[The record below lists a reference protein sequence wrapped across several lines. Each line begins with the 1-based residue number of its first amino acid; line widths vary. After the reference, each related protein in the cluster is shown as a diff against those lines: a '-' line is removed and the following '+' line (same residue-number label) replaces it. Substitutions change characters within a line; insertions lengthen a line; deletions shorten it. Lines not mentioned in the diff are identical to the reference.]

1 MEKFLERKIIEGCP
15 VNLDS
20 EDYSEDLNADGRPFY
35 AKGYKD
41 CFESLIEIGVIAS
54 IITSNLFTEVKNFK
68 RTGWFAT
75 YEAISEL
82 AKEFYIEFEDVEDW
96 IEKSEQE
103 DVSDWEEFI
112 VKWVSNKIG

>member
-20 EDYSEDLNADGRPFY
+20 EDYTEDLNADGRPFY

-41 CFESLIEIGVIAS
+41 CFENFIEIGVIAS
-54 IITSNLFTEVKNFK
+54 IITSNLFDEVKQFK
-68 RTGWFAT
+68 RIGTFAT

-82 AKEFYIEFEDVEDW
+82 AREFYIKFEKVQDW
-96 IEKSEQE
+96 EQKLKST

-112 VKWVSNKIG
+112 VKWVSNKIK